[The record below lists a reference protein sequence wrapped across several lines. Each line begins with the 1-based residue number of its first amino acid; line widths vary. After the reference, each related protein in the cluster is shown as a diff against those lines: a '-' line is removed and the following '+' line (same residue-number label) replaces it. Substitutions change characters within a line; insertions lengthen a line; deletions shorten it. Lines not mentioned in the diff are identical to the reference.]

1 MEYRQLS
8 TAGRGPVSTDT
19 MRRAGLI
26 AGVALALMAA
36 LAGFAVFGVLSTMI
50 IPGDAVGTAQRI
62 TASASLFRVAIAC
75 LIVVVIL
82 DVVVAIALFAVFSR
96 TDPMVAA
103 TAAAFRIAYAAV
115 YLVAI
120 SQLVQ
125 AVQLLDD
132 PGQALRAID
141 TYTTIWNVGL
151 ILFAV
156 HLLLIGFLAYRSGFM
171 AKVFGI
177 LLTIAGLG
185 YLVDGFG
192 FVLAQD
198 SAISL
203 GQFTFVG
210 EVVFIFWLIIRGRRS
225 DFRHHDH
232 PTPHRELEPG
242 RR

>member
-1 MEYRQLS
+1 
-8 TAGRGPVSTDT
+8 
-19 MRRAGLI
+19 
-26 AGVALALMAA
+26 MAA

-50 IPGDAVGTAQRI
+50 IPGDAVGTAERI
-62 TASASLFRVAIAC
+62 TASASLVRVAIAC
-75 LIVVVIL
+75 LIVVVLL
-82 DVVVAIALFAVFSR
+82 DVVVAIALFTVFSR

-120 SQLVQ
+120 SQLLQ
-125 AVQLLDD
+125 ALQLLDD
-132 PGQALRAID
+132 PDQALRAID
-141 TYTTIWNVGL
+141 AYSTIWNVGL

-156 HLLLIGFLAYRSGFM
+156 HLLLIGYLAYRSGFM

-177 LLTIAGLG
+177 LLMIAGLG

-192 FVLAQD
+192 FVLVQD

-210 EVVFIFWLIIRGRRS
+210 EVVFIFWLIIGGRRS
-225 DFRHHDH
+225 DVGHHDH